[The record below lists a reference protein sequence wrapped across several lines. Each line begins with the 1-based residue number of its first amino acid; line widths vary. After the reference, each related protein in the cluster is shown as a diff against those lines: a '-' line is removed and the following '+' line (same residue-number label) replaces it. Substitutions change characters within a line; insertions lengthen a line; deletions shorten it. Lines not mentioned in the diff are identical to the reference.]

1 MAEALRCFLALSPD
15 VASTATVETA
25 LTELRRARPEWR
37 WQTTEQLHL
46 TLAFLGDVPATTV
59 PALTDM
65 LERRLGDW
73 PQIPLN
79 FTRLLTL
86 PPGSHATALVL
97 GTDATPADLQVLW
110 RRVNDLL
117 REFDQGHPLAGYRP
131 PPSFLPH
138 LTVAR
143 GRGRDP
149 VRLDATTRARPLH
162 IPVRFTEVHLFQS
175 DLTPR
180 GSVYSRL
187 FTRHLGRGDTIPE
200 KP

>member
-1 MAEALRCFLALSPD
+1 MAEVLRCFLALGPD

-25 LTELRRARPEWR
+25 LAELRRAHPEWR
-37 WQTTEQLHL
+37 WQTAEQLHL

-73 PQIPLN
+73 PQIPLT

-86 PPGSHATALVL
+86 PPGPRATTLVL
-97 GTDATPADLQVLW
+97 GTDATPADLQALW
-110 RRVNDLL
+110 RHTNALI
-117 REFDQGHPLAGYRP
+117 REFAQERPLSGYRP
-131 PPSFLPH
+131 HPTFLPH

-149 VRLDATTRARPLH
+149 VRLDATTRARTLH

-187 FTRHLGRGDTIPE
+187 FTRHLGRGSTMQE